1 MRTYFDD
8 VWKRSSQGEENKNQ
22 NDNSTKTLLVSHFPC
37 RFSAYLEYWLV
48 LVLSLVINIRIVI
61 TLDVEYPGNFWFSH
75 VIWKRLECWNDRVF
89 LYLKCV
95 DCCLIC
101 SYHLN
106 KAQVSEAP
114 FSLYF
119 KCFDSFWFS
128 VMNHLENTQVSKA
141 AALISTPHLRSPTP
155 AGCPFV
161 PPQKVFEDW
170 TKIFLPLPVGICAP
184 TKMYLCFFQKVFVTL
199 LRHVIVRL

>member
-1 MRTYFDD
+1 M
-8 VWKRSSQGEENKNQ
+8 
-22 NDNSTKTLLVSHFPC
+22 
-37 RFSAYLEYWLV
+37 

-75 VIWKRLECWNDRVF
+75 VIWKRLKCWNDHVF

-128 VMNHLENTQVSKA
+128 DMNHLENTQVSKA

-199 LRHVIVRL
+199 LRHVIVRLKQVGQCNPTLSFCSKIDTASSKYSYCCQKK

>member
-1 MRTYFDD
+1 MMSGRGLP
-8 VWKRSSQGEENKNQ
+8 RGRR
-22 NDNSTKTLLVSHFPC
+22 TKTKTIAALRLCLFLIFLVVFLLILNIDWCWFYRLSSTFV
-37 RFSAYLEYWLV
+37 LWLRYM
-48 LVLSLVINIRIVI
+48 LK
-61 TLDVEYPGNFWFSH
+61 YPGNFWFSH